1 MGAMKLLVDTH
12 AVLWWLA
19 DDKQLSRA
27 AKKAMQSRNNT
38 LFVSAASVWEIA
50 TKHRLGKLPG
60 VAALMD
66 DLPGHLQ
73 RSGFEL
79 LSISAAHAELAGSFV
94 SDHRDPF
101 DRMLAAQARL
111 EPMPIVS
118 VDPALH
124 AFGVDIVW

>member
-1 MGAMKLLVDTH
+1 MGAVRLLIDTH

-19 DDKQLSRA
+19 DDKQLSRR
-27 AKKAMQSRNNT
+27 AKKAMQDRANT
-38 LFVSAASVWEIA
+38 LLVSAASVWEVA
-50 TKHRLGKLPG
+50 TKYRLGKLPG
-60 VAALMD
+60 VASLMD

-79 LSISAAHAELAGSFV
+79 LSISAAHAELAGSFE

-111 EPMPIVS
+111 EAVPIVS
-118 VDPALH
+118 VDPALRS
-124 AFGVDIVW
+124 FDVDIVW